1 MVQQIPLLLRLRS
14 RASCLLCALLFP
26 ISAAVA
32 AAQPTIAT
40 RPPADPATGQAT
52 APAPIQLPPE
62 QQGDQFLSHQRFQ
75 AAIEA
80 YHRASP
86 NAVVLNK
93 LGIAYQ
99 QMLMI
104 DDARRSYEAS
114 CKLNPRNPDVLNNL
128 GTIYYATRQYGSAE
142 RYYRKA
148 LKINPDSAIANK
160 NLGTAYLAERKL
172 DKGAKYYQRAMEL
185 DASLFEHGGTYR
197 VGDPASA
204 QQLGAINYYMARSF
218 LAAGKLNQA
227 IDYLRRAIDE
237 GYTDGKRILADKQL
251 AQLRDSPA
259 FQLMLAEQNE
269 AKAARSAPGASSG
282 LQKD

>member
-1 MVQQIPLLLRLRS
+1 MLQLISSLPRLS
-14 RASCLLCALLFP
+14 VRAYFMLCALLVP
-26 ISAAVA
+26 VSA
-32 AAQPTIAT
+32 AAQPTTAT
-40 RPPADPATGQAT
+40 RPPTDPATVQFANPSPG
-52 APAPIQLPPE
+52 QLPPE
-62 QQGDQFLSHQRFQ
+62 QQGDLFLSHQRFQ

-86 NAVVLNK
+86 SAVLLNK

-114 CKLNPRNPDVLNNL
+114 CKLNPHNPDVLNNL
-128 GTIYYATRQYGSAE
+128 GTIYYATRQYGNAE

-148 LKINPDSAIANK
+148 LKINPNSAIANK
-160 NLGTAYLAERKL
+160 NLGTVYLAQRKME
-172 DKGAKYYQRAMEL
+172 KGAKYYQRAMEL
-185 DASLFEHGGTYR
+185 DATLFERGGVYR
-197 VGDPASA
+197 VGDPAST
-204 QQLGAINYYMARSF
+204 QQLGAMNYYMARSF
-218 LAAGKLNQA
+218 LAAGKLDQA

-237 GYTDGKRILADKQL
+237 GFTDGKHILADKQL

-259 FQLMLAEQNE
+259 FQLMLAEQND
-269 AKAARSAPGASSG
+269 AKAARMAPGSPSG